1 MSDPTKKSIVI
12 NKSFLSGSAGSSSS
26 HAQNKKSKKNT
37 RNLSE
42 EIIKPN
48 KLKKMLLDKINAKR
62 KAEHSSPDSSL
73 SGIISSSSKS
83 NSKSNSNSNS
93 NSNNTNTLDISK
105 ETKIF
110 SSEFKK
116 SLDFLDSYIGQKK
129 TDRYNQK
136 TKTLKKQNP
145 YSPSTSPSTSL
156 NNDILKSL
164 HSNNITPN
172 IHASRSPNSIN
183 QSLPP
188 QGYITQPMQYQH
200 RHRQATQQHIVAPA
214 PAPTPTHAPL
224 HRPQQ
229 TPIFQKIELQIP
241 NKPHHSISPN
251 ILPNTVP
258 KINLAIGKP
267 GNSTFVYTELPPEL
281 QNFTPP
287 VYNISSPSLSSLSSL
302 TAVDV
307 PPTIDSLPAL
317 DSYHKPIDVI
327 DSRDNMKIDVNNN
340 NNSELLDAGFGMKN
354 EMNGGT
360 VETDGLGLDV
370 ELSNTSLLPTS
381 TTFSPIKLSDD
392 APYGCLKGG
401 KKPTFRMYN
410 KTIKNNLRFSSND
423 GTYSDRQTKL
433 KELQNK
439 HSNKKTFFENDG
451 GSKNNDNDND
461 NDNDNENDNDNDNNN
476 NNNNDDKK
484 SRNMRRT
491 KIRRRLRKTI
501 TKKFKLGK
509 QAGNVVGVWIKNNDT
524 RKNIQKEHGLL
535 KSKQLG
541 EVKKYLV
548 EKNLIKIGSTA
559 PPGVIRN
566 IYEAS
571 MLSGEVE
578 NIGKGVG
585 LHNFLEDKKAW

>member
-62 KAEHSSPDSSL
+62 KAEHSSPDGSL
-73 SGIISSSSKS
+73 SGSSSSS
-83 NSKSNSNSNS
+83 SSS

-200 RHRQATQQHIVAPA
+200 RHRQATQQHIVAHAPA
-214 PAPTPTHAPL
+214 PTPTPTHAPL

-241 NKPHHSISPN
+241 NKPQHSISPN

-287 VYNISSPSLSSLSSL
+287 VYNISSVAEGPMTLE
-302 TAVDV
+302 T
-307 PPTIDSLPAL
+307 LPAL

-327 DSRDNMKIDVNNN
+327 DSRDNVKIDVNN
-340 NNSELLDAGFGMKN
+340 NNSELLDIATSMEN
-354 EMNGGT
+354 DADSMNMI
-360 VETDGLGLDV
+360 D
-370 ELSNTSLLPTS
+370 SSSTSLFPTS

-392 APYGCLKGG
+392 TPYGCLKDG

-410 KTIKNNLRFSSND
+410 KTIKNNTRFSADNESNQD
-423 GTYSDRQTKL
+423 STYSERQTKL
-433 KELQNK
+433 KDLKNR
-439 HSNKKTFFENDG
+439 HNKKASTI
-451 GSKNNDNDND
+451 SQ
-461 NDNDNENDNDNDNNN
+461 NENAENENAENENGESDSNEN
-476 NNNNDDKK
+476 
-484 SRNMRRT
+484 RNSHSLRKT

-524 RKNIQKEHGLL
+524 RKNIQKEQGLL

>member
-26 HAQNKKSKKNT
+26 NAQNKKSKKNT

-73 SGIISSSSKS
+73 S
-83 NSKSNSNSNS
+83 SNSNSK
-93 NSNNTNTLDISK
+93 SNNTNTLDISK

-145 YSPSTSPSTSL
+145 SSTSPSPSTSL

-188 QGYITQPMQYQH
+188 QGYITQPVQH
-200 RHRQATQQHIVAPA
+200 QHQHRQATQQHNVAHA

-241 NKPHHSISPN
+241 NKPAHHISPN

-267 GNSTFVYTELPPEL
+267 ANSTFVYTDLPPEL

-287 VYNISSPSLSSLSSL
+287 VYNISSATESPMALETLPQL
-302 TAVDV
+302 PQLDV
-307 PPTIDSLPAL
+307 
-317 DSYHKPIDVI
+317 YNKPIGAI
-327 DSRDNMKIDVNNN
+327 DSREMSKIDY
-340 NNSELLDAGFGMKN
+340 NNSELLDIATSMEN
-354 EMNGGT
+354 DADSMNMI
-360 VETDGLGLDV
+360 D
-370 ELSNTSLLPTS
+370 SSSTSLFPTS

-392 APYGCLKGG
+392 TPYGCLKDG

-410 KTIKNNLRFSSND
+410 KTIKNNTRFSADNESNQD
-423 GTYSDRQTKL
+423 STYSERQTKL
-433 KELQNK
+433 KDLKNR
-439 HSNKKTFFENDG
+439 HNKKASTISQNGNAENE
-451 GSKNNDNDND
+451 NVE
-461 NDNDNENDNDNDNNN
+461 NENDESDSNEN
-476 NNNNDDKK
+476 
-484 SRNMRRT
+484 RNSHSLRKT

-524 RKNIQKEHGLL
+524 RKNIQKEQGLL

>member
-1 MSDPTKKSIVI
+1 MSDSTKKSIVI
-12 NKSFLSGSAGSSSS
+12 NKAFLSGGDSSSS
-26 HAQNKKSKKNT
+26 LHTQNKKSKKNT
-37 RNLSE
+37 RIFSE
-42 EIIKPN
+42 EIVKPN

-62 KAEHSSPDSSL
+62 KAEQTSAVTSM
-73 SGIISSSSKS
+73 SGGSKE
-83 NSKSNSNSNS
+83 
-93 NSNNTNTLDISK
+93 NTLDISK

-116 SLDFLDSYIGQKK
+116 SLDFLDSYIGQKRNEK
-129 TDRYNQK
+129 NNKNNNNK
-136 TKTLKKQNP
+136 TKTLKKQG
-145 YSPSTSPSTSL
+145 PSVSTSL

-164 HSNNITPN
+164 HSNSITQNTSVPTTHPS
-172 IHASRSPNSIN
+172 HATRASNSIN

-188 QGYITQPMQYQH
+188 QGYVAQPMVS
-200 RHRQATQQHIVAPA
+200 RPPQHITAPIPA
-214 PAPTPTHAPL
+214 PIAAPL
-224 HRPQQ
+224 SRPQH
-229 TPIFQKIELQIP
+229 PPLFQKIELQIP
-241 NKPHHSISPN
+241 NKPSQSVSPN
-251 ILPNTVP
+251 ILPDTVP

-267 GNSTFVYTELPPEL
+267 VNSALVYTELPPEL

-287 VYNISSPSLSSLSSL
+287 VYNISSPSLSSL

-307 PPTIDSLPAL
+307 PPTIDSLPAV

-340 NNSELLDAGFGMKN
+340 NSELLDAGFGMKN
-354 EMNGGT
+354 EMNGEK

-451 GSKNNDNDND
+451 GSKNNDHDIDSHND

-476 NNNNDDKK
+476 NNDDKK

-491 KIRRRLRKTI
+491 KIRKKFRKTI

-509 QAGNVVGVWIKNNDT
+509 QPGTNIVGVLIKNNDT

-578 NIGKGVG
+578 NIGKGIG
-585 LHNFLEDKKAW
+585 LHNFLEDRKVW

>member
-73 SGIISSSSKS
+73 SGSRS
-83 NSKSNSNSNS
+83 SNSNSNS

-188 QGYITQPMQYQH
+188 QGYITQPVQH
-200 RHRQATQQHIVAPA
+200 QHQHRQATQQHIVAHA

-224 HRPQQ
+224 HRQQQ

-241 NKPHHSISPN
+241 NKPHHGISPN

-287 VYNISSPSLSSLSSL
+287 VYNISSVAEGPMTLE
-302 TAVDV
+302 T
-307 PPTIDSLPAL
+307 LPQLHELPQL
-317 DSYHKPIDVI
+317 DAYNKPIDVI

-340 NNSELLDAGFGMKN
+340 NSELLDIATSIEN
-354 EMNGGT
+354 DADSMNMI
-360 VETDGLGLDV
+360 D
-370 ELSNTSLLPTS
+370 SSSTSLFPTS

-392 APYGCLKGG
+392 TPYGCLKDG

-410 KTIKNNLRFSSND
+410 KTIKNNTRFSADNESNQD
-423 GTYSDRQTKL
+423 STYSERQTKL
-433 KELQNK
+433 KDLKNR
-439 HSNKKTFFENDG
+439 HNKKASTISQNGNAENE
-451 GSKNNDNDND
+451 NAE
-461 NDNDNENDNDNDNNN
+461 NENDESDSNEN
-476 NNNNDDKK
+476 
-484 SRNMRRT
+484 RNSHSLRKT
-491 KIRRRLRKTI
+491 KIRKKFRKTI

-509 QAGNVVGVWIKNNDT
+509 QPGTNIVGVLIKNNDT

>member
-62 KAEHSSPDSSL
+62 KAEHSSPDNSL
-73 SGIISSSSKS
+73 SGSIS
-83 NSKSNSNSNS
+83 S

-136 TKTLKKQNP
+136 TKTLKRQNP
-145 YSPSTSPSTSL
+145 SSPSTSL

-188 QGYITQPMQYQH
+188 QGYITQPMQ
-200 RHRQATQQHIVAPA
+200 HRQATQQHIVAHA
-214 PAPTPTHAPL
+214 HAPTPAHAHAPL
-224 HRPQQ
+224 HRQQQ

-241 NKPHHSISPN
+241 NKPQHSIPPN

-267 GNSTFVYTELPPEL
+267 VNSTFVYTELPPEL

-287 VYNISSPSLSSLSSL
+287 VYNISSVAERPVTLETLPQL
-302 TAVDV
+302 HQLPQLDV
-307 PPTIDSLPAL
+307 
-317 DSYHKPIDVI
+317 YNKPIDVI
-327 DSRDNMKIDVNNN
+327 DSRDNRKIDVNN
-340 NNSELLDAGFGMKN
+340 NNSELLDIATSMEN
-354 EMNGGT
+354 DEDSMNMI
-360 VETDGLGLDV
+360 D
-370 ELSNTSLLPTS
+370 SSSTSLFPTS

-392 APYGCLKGG
+392 TPYGCLKDG

-410 KTIKNNLRFSSND
+410 KTIKNNTRFSADNESNQD
-423 GTYSDRQTKL
+423 STYSERQTKL
-433 KELQNK
+433 KDLKNR
-439 HSNKKTFFENDG
+439 HNKKASTISQTGNAE
-451 GSKNNDNDND
+451 
-461 NDNDNENDNDNDNNN
+461 NENAENENAENENAENEKDESDSNEN
-476 NNNNDDKK
+476 
-484 SRNMRRT
+484 RNSHSLRKT

-524 RKNIQKEHGLL
+524 RKNIQKEQGLL

>member
-62 KAEHSSPDSSL
+62 KAEHSSPDGSL
-73 SGIISSSSKS
+73 SGSISSSS
-83 NSKSNSNSNS
+83 NSKSN
-93 NSNNTNTLDISK
+93 NNNINTLDISK

-145 YSPSTSPSTSL
+145 SSPSTSPSTSL

-188 QGYITQPMQYQH
+188 QGYITQPVQH
-200 RHRQATQQHIVAPA
+200 QHRQATQQHIVAHAPAHA

-287 VYNISSPSLSSLSSL
+287 VYNISSVAEGPMTLE
-302 TAVDV
+302 T
-307 PPTIDSLPAL
+307 LPAL

-327 DSRDNMKIDVNNN
+327 DSRDNVKIDVNN
-340 NNSELLDAGFGMKN
+340 NNSELLDIATSMEN
-354 EMNGGT
+354 DADSMNMI
-360 VETDGLGLDV
+360 D
-370 ELSNTSLLPTS
+370 SSSTSLFPTS

-392 APYGCLKGG
+392 TPYGCLKDG

-410 KTIKNNLRFSSND
+410 KTIKNNTRFSADNESNQD
-423 GTYSDRQTKL
+423 STYSERQTKL
-433 KELQNK
+433 KDLKNR
-439 HSNKKTFFENDG
+439 HNKKASTISQNGNAE
-451 GSKNNDNDND
+451 
-461 NDNDNENDNDNDNNN
+461 NENAENENGESDSNEN
-476 NNNNDDKK
+476 
-484 SRNMRRT
+484 RNSHSLRKT

-524 RKNIQKEHGLL
+524 RKNIQKEQGLL

>member
-12 NKSFLSGSAGSSSS
+12 NKAFLSGSENSGSS
-26 HAQNKKSKKNT
+26 HTQNKKSKKNT

-62 KAEHSSPDSSL
+62 KAEHTSPASSL
-73 SGIISSSSKS
+73 GISS
-83 NSKSNSNSNS
+83 
-93 NSNNTNTLDISK
+93 NNANTLDVSK

-136 TKTLKKQNP
+136 TKTLKKQ
-145 YSPSTSPSTSL
+145 SPSSPSTSL
-156 NNDILKSL
+156 NSDILKSL

-172 IHASRSPNSIN
+172 THASYASYASHPTNNIN

-188 QGYITQPMQYQH
+188 QGYVTQPMQYQ
-200 RHRQATQQHIVAPA
+200 QQQRISPPVAPPVA
-214 PAPTPTHAPL
+214 APL
-224 HRPQQ
+224 HRQQQ
-229 TPIFQKIELQIP
+229 TPLFQKIELQIP
-241 NKPHHSISPN
+241 NKPTHNISPN

-267 GNSTFVYTELPPEL
+267 ANSTFVYTELPPEL

-287 VYNISSPSLSSLSSL
+287 VYNISSPSLSSLSAAEAPMML
-302 TAVDV
+302 
-307 PPTIDSLPAL
+307 DSLPQL
-317 DSYHKPIDVI
+317 DVYNKPIGAI
-327 DSRDNMKIDVNNN
+327 DSREMSKIDY
-340 NNSELLDAGFGMKN
+340 NNSELVDMETSMETNMETSMENDKDL
-354 EMNGGT
+354 MNMI
-360 VETDGLGLDV
+360 E
-370 ELSNTSLLPTS
+370 SSSTSLFPTS

-392 APYGCLKGG
+392 TPYGCLKDG

-410 KTIKNNLRFSSND
+410 KTIKNNTRFSDDESNQD
-423 GTYSDRQTKL
+423 STYSERQTKL
-433 KELQNK
+433 KELKNK
-439 HSNKKTFFENDG
+439 HNKKASTLSQNGNTEN
-451 GSKNNDNDND
+451 KNE
-461 NDNDNENDNDNDNNN
+461 NENDNSESGNNEN
-476 NNNNDDKK
+476 
-484 SRNMRRT
+484 RNSHSLRKT

-509 QAGNVVGVWIKNNDT
+509 QAGNIVGVWIKNNDT
-524 RKNIQKEHGLL
+524 RKNIQKEQGLL

-585 LHNFLEDKKAW
+585 LHNFLEDKKSW

>member
-26 HAQNKKSKKNT
+26 NAQNKKSKKNT

-62 KAEHSSPDSSL
+62 KAEQTSPASSV
-73 SGIISSSSKS
+73 GSSSS
-83 NSKSNSNSNS
+83 
-93 NSNNTNTLDISK
+93 SNNTNTLDISK

-145 YSPSTSPSTSL
+145 SSPSPSTSL

-172 IHASRSPNSIN
+172 THASYASYASYASHPPNNIN
-183 QSLPP
+183 RSLPP
-188 QGYITQPMQYQH
+188 QGYVTQPMQ
-200 RHRQATQQHIVAPA
+200 HRQATQQHNVAHAHTHA
-214 PAPTPTHAPL
+214 PAPTPL
-224 HRPQQ
+224 HRQQQ
-229 TPIFQKIELQIP
+229 TPIFQKIELQLP
-241 NKPHHSISPN
+241 NKPAHHISPN

-267 GNSTFVYTELPPEL
+267 ANSTFVYTELPPEL

-287 VYNISSPSLSSLSSL
+287 VYNISSATEAPMTLETLPQL
-302 TAVDV
+302 PQLPQLDV
-307 PPTIDSLPAL
+307 
-317 DSYHKPIDVI
+317 YNKPIGDI
-327 DSRDNMKIDVNNN
+327 DSREMSKIDY
-340 NNSELLDAGFGMKN
+340 NNSELLDIATSMETSMEN
-354 EMNGGT
+354 NADSMNMI
-360 VETDGLGLDV
+360 D
-370 ELSNTSLLPTS
+370 SSSTSLFPTS

-392 APYGCLKGG
+392 TPYGCLKDG

-410 KTIKNNLRFSSND
+410 KTIKNNTRFSVDNESNQD
-423 GTYSDRQTKL
+423 STYSERQTKL
-433 KELQNK
+433 KELKNR
-439 HSNKKTFFENDG
+439 HNKKASTLSQNGNAENE
-451 GSKNNDNDND
+451 
-461 NDNDNENDNDNDNNN
+461 NENDNDNDNSESGNN
-476 NNNNDDKK
+476 EN
-484 SRNMRRT
+484 RNSHSLRKT

-524 RKNIQKEHGLL
+524 RKNIQKEQGLL

-585 LHNFLEDKKAW
+585 LHNFLEDKKSW

>member
-26 HAQNKKSKKNT
+26 NAQNKKSKKNT

-62 KAEHSSPDSSL
+62 KAEHSSPASSL
-73 SGIISSSSKS
+73 SGSIS
-83 NSKSNSNSNS
+83 
-93 NSNNTNTLDISK
+93 SNNTNTLDISK

-145 YSPSTSPSTSL
+145 SSPSPSTSL

-172 IHASRSPNSIN
+172 THASYASYASHPPNNIN
-183 QSLPP
+183 QSLSP
-188 QGYITQPMQYQH
+188 QGYVTQPMQ
-200 RHRQATQQHIVAPA
+200 HRQATQQHNVAHAPTHAPA
-214 PAPTPTHAPL
+214 PAPAPAPL
-224 HRPQQ
+224 HRQQQ

-241 NKPHHSISPN
+241 NKPAHHISPN

-267 GNSTFVYTELPPEL
+267 ANSTFVYTDLPPEL

-287 VYNISSPSLSSLSSL
+287 VYNISSATESPMALETLPQL
-302 TAVDV
+302 PQLPQLDV
-307 PPTIDSLPAL
+307 
-317 DSYHKPIDVI
+317 YNKPIGAI
-327 DSRDNMKIDVNNN
+327 DSREMSKIDY
-340 NNSELLDAGFGMKN
+340 NNSELLDIATSMEN
-354 EMNGGT
+354 NADLMNM
-360 VETDGLGLDV
+360 TD
-370 ELSNTSLLPTS
+370 SSSTSLFPTS

-392 APYGCLKGG
+392 TPYGCLKDG

-410 KTIKNNLRFSSND
+410 KTIKNNTRFSVDNESNQD
-423 GTYSDRQTKL
+423 STYSERQTKL
-433 KELQNK
+433 KELKNR
-439 HSNKKTFFENDG
+439 HNKKVSTISQNGNAENE
-451 GSKNNDNDND
+451 NENVE
-461 NDNDNENDNDNDNNN
+461 NENDNSESDSNEN
-476 NNNNDDKK
+476 
-484 SRNMRRT
+484 RNSHSLRKT

-524 RKNIQKEHGLL
+524 RKNIQKEQGLL

>member
-73 SGIISSSSKS
+73 SGSISSSS
-83 NSKSNSNSNS
+83 NSK
-93 NSNNTNTLDISK
+93 SNNTNTLDISK

-188 QGYITQPMQYQH
+188 QGYITQPVQHQH
-200 RHRQATQQHIVAPA
+200 RYRQATQQHIVAHAPA

-287 VYNISSPSLSSLSSL
+287 VYNISSVAEGPMTLE
-302 TAVDV
+302 T
-307 PPTIDSLPAL
+307 LPAL

-340 NNSELLDAGFGMKN
+340 NSELLDIATSIEN
-354 EMNGGT
+354 DADSMNMI
-360 VETDGLGLDV
+360 D
-370 ELSNTSLLPTS
+370 SSSTSLFPTS

-392 APYGCLKGG
+392 TPYGCLKDG

-410 KTIKNNLRFSSND
+410 KTIKNNTRFSADNESNQD
-423 GTYSDRQTKL
+423 STYSERQTKL
-433 KELQNK
+433 KDLKNR
-439 HSNKKTFFENDG
+439 HNKKASTISQNGNAE
-451 GSKNNDNDND
+451 
-461 NDNDNENDNDNDNNN
+461 NENAENENAENENGESDSNEN
-476 NNNNDDKK
+476 
-484 SRNMRRT
+484 RNSHSLRKT

-524 RKNIQKEHGLL
+524 RKNIQKEQGLL

>member
-1 MSDPTKKSIVI
+1 MSDSTKKSIVI
-12 NKSFLSGSAGSSSS
+12 NKAFLSGGDSSSS
-26 HAQNKKSKKNT
+26 LHTQNKKSKKNT
-37 RNLSE
+37 RIFSE
-42 EIIKPN
+42 EIVKPN

-62 KAEHSSPDSSL
+62 KAEQTSAVTSM
-73 SGIISSSSKS
+73 SGGSKED
-83 NSKSNSNSNS
+83 
-93 NSNNTNTLDISK
+93 TLDISK

-116 SLDFLDSYIGQKK
+116 SLDFLDSYIGQKRNEK
-129 TDRYNQK
+129 NNKNNNNK
-136 TKTLKKQNP
+136 TKTLKKQG
-145 YSPSTSPSTSL
+145 PSVSTSL

-164 HSNNITPN
+164 HSNSITQNTSVPTT
-172 IHASRSPNSIN
+172 HATRASNSIN

-188 QGYITQPMQYQH
+188 QGYVAQPIVS
-200 RHRQATQQHIVAPA
+200 RPPQHITAPIPA
-214 PAPTPTHAPL
+214 PIAAPL
-224 HRPQQ
+224 SRPQH
-229 TPIFQKIELQIP
+229 PPLFQKIELQIP
-241 NKPHHSISPN
+241 NKPSQSVSPN
-251 ILPNTVP
+251 ILPDAVP

-267 GNSTFVYTELPPEL
+267 VNSAFVYTELPPEL

-287 VYNISSPSLSSLSSL
+287 VYNISSPSLSSL

-307 PPTIDSLPAL
+307 PPTIDSIPAV

-340 NNSELLDAGFGMKN
+340 NSELLDAGFGMKN

-360 VETDGLGLDV
+360 IETDGLGLDV

-439 HSNKKTFFENDG
+439 HSNKKTFFENDD

-461 NDNDNENDNDNDNNN
+461 DDNDDD
-476 NNNNDDKK
+476 NNNDDKK
-484 SRNMRRT
+484 SRNLRRT
-491 KIRRRLRKTI
+491 KIRKKFRKTI

-509 QAGNVVGVWIKNNDT
+509 QPGTNIVGVLIKNNDT

-578 NIGKGVG
+578 NIGKGIG
-585 LHNFLEDKKAW
+585 LHNFLEDRKVW

>member
-12 NKSFLSGSAGSSSS
+12 NKSFLSGSVGSSSS
-26 HAQNKKSKKNT
+26 HTQNKKSKKNT

-62 KAEHSSPDSSL
+62 KAEQTSPATYV
-73 SGIISSSSKS
+73 GSSSGSG
-83 NSKSNSNSNS
+83 
-93 NSNNTNTLDISK
+93 SNNANTLDISK

-145 YSPSTSPSTSL
+145 SSPSTSL
-156 NNDILKSL
+156 NSDILKSL

-172 IHASRSPNSIN
+172 THASYSSYPSHPSHPPNNIN
-183 QSLPP
+183 QSIPP
-188 QGYITQPMQYQH
+188 QGYVTQPMQYQ
-200 RHRQATQQHIVAPA
+200 QQRIAPPIAQPVAASA
-214 PAPTPTHAPL
+214 PAPL
-224 HRPQQ
+224 HRQQQ
-229 TPIFQKIELQIP
+229 TPLFQKIELQIP
-241 NKPHHSISPN
+241 NKPTHSISPN
-251 ILPNTVP
+251 ILPNAVP

-267 GNSTFVYTELPPEL
+267 ANSTFVYTELPPEL

-287 VYNISSPSLSSLSSL
+287 VYNISSPSLSSLSAAEGPVML
-302 TAVDV
+302 
-307 PPTIDSLPAL
+307 DSLPPL
-317 DSYHKPIDVI
+317 DVYNKPIDAI
-327 DSRDNMKIDVNNN
+327 DSREMSKIDY
-340 NNSELLDAGFGMKN
+340 NNSELVNMETSMENNTDL
-354 EMNGGT
+354 MNMIESG
-360 VETDGLGLDV
+360 
-370 ELSNTSLLPTS
+370 NTSLLPTS

-410 KTIKNNLRFSSND
+410 KTIKNNTRFSDDESNQD
-423 GTYSDRQTKL
+423 STYSERQTKL
-433 KELQNK
+433 KELKNK
-439 HSNKKTFFENDG
+439 HNKKASTLSQNGNTEN
-451 GSKNNDNDND
+451 KNENE
-461 NDNDNENDNDNDNNN
+461 NENDNSESGNNEN
-476 NNNNDDKK
+476 
-484 SRNMRRT
+484 RNSHSLRKT

-524 RKNIQKEHGLL
+524 RKNIQKEQGLL

-585 LHNFLEDKKAW
+585 LHNFLEDKKSW

>member
-12 NKSFLSGSAGSSSS
+12 NKAFLSGGDSSSS
-26 HAQNKKSKKNT
+26 LHTQNKKSKKNT
-37 RNLSE
+37 RNMSE

-62 KAEHSSPDSSL
+62 KAEQTSSVTSM
-73 SGIISSSSKS
+73 SGGSKAD
-83 NSKSNSNSNS
+83 
-93 NSNNTNTLDISK
+93 TLDISK

-116 SLDFLDSYIGQKK
+116 SLDFLDSYIGQKRNEK
-129 TDRYNQK
+129 NNK
-136 TKTLKKQNP
+136 NNNNKIKTLKKQG
-145 YSPSTSPSTSL
+145 PSVSTSL

-164 HSNNITPN
+164 HSNSITQNTSVPTTHPS
-172 IHASRSPNSIN
+172 HATRASNSIN

-188 QGYITQPMQYQH
+188 QGYVAQPIVSRPYH
-200 RHRQATQQHIVAPA
+200 AAQQHI
-214 PAPTPTHAPL
+214 PAPTPAPL
-224 HRPQQ
+224 HRSQHP
-229 TPIFQKIELQIP
+229 PLFQKIELQIP
-241 NKPHHSISPN
+241 NKPTQSVSPN
-251 ILPNTVP
+251 ILPDAVP

-267 GNSTFVYTELPPEL
+267 VNSALVYTELPPEL

-287 VYNISSPSLSSLSSL
+287 VYNISSPSLSSL

-307 PPTIDSLPAL
+307 PAT
-317 DSYHKPIDVI
+317 IDVI

-340 NNSELLDAGFGMKN
+340 NNNSELLDVGVDMKN
-354 EMNGGT
+354 EMNGGK

-423 GTYSDRQTKL
+423 GIYSDRQTKL

-451 GSKNNDNDND
+451 GNNNNNHDIDSHNDNDND
-461 NDNDNENDNDNDNNN
+461 NDNDYNNDNGNNN
-476 NNNNDDKK
+476 GNNNDDKK
-484 SRNMRRT
+484 NRELRRT
-491 KIRRRLRKTI
+491 KIRKKFRKTI

-509 QAGNVVGVWIKNNDT
+509 QPGTNVVGVLIKNNDT

-578 NIGKGVG
+578 NIGKGIG
-585 LHNFLEDKKAW
+585 LHNFLEDKKVW

>member
-12 NKSFLSGSAGSSSS
+12 NKAFLSGSENSGSS
-26 HAQNKKSKKNT
+26 HTQNKKSKKNT

-62 KAEHSSPDSSL
+62 KAEHTSPASSL
-73 SGIISSSSKS
+73 GISS
-83 NSKSNSNSNS
+83 
-93 NSNNTNTLDISK
+93 NNANTLDVSK

-136 TKTLKKQNP
+136 TKTLKKQ
-145 YSPSTSPSTSL
+145 SPSSPSTSL
-156 NNDILKSL
+156 NSDILKSL

-172 IHASRSPNSIN
+172 THASYASYASHPTNNIN

-188 QGYITQPMQYQH
+188 QGYVTQPMQYQ
-200 RHRQATQQHIVAPA
+200 QQQRISPPVAPPVA
-214 PAPTPTHAPL
+214 APL
-224 HRPQQ
+224 HRQQQ
-229 TPIFQKIELQIP
+229 TPLFQKIELQIP
-241 NKPHHSISPN
+241 NKPTHNISPN

-267 GNSTFVYTELPPEL
+267 ANSTFVYTELPPEL

-287 VYNISSPSLSSLSSL
+287 VYNISSVAEGPMTLE
-302 TAVDV
+302 T
-307 PPTIDSLPAL
+307 LPAL

-340 NNSELLDAGFGMKN
+340 NSELLDIAKSMEN
-354 EMNGGT
+354 DADSMNMI
-360 VETDGLGLDV
+360 D
-370 ELSNTSLLPTS
+370 SSSTSLFPTS

-392 APYGCLKGG
+392 TPYGCLKDG

-410 KTIKNNLRFSSND
+410 KTIKNNTRFSDDNESNQD
-423 GTYSDRQTKL
+423 STYSERQTKL
-433 KELQNK
+433 KDLKNR
-439 HSNKKTFFENDG
+439 HNKKASTISQNENVE
-451 GSKNNDNDND
+451 
-461 NDNDNENDNDNDNNN
+461 NENDESDSNEN
-476 NNNNDDKK
+476 
-484 SRNMRRT
+484 RNSHSLRKT

-524 RKNIQKEHGLL
+524 RKNIQKEQGLL